1 MNIVYPVVL
10 CSELPHQFL
19 EEYTES
25 PKHVKQHLSI
35 KLHLPGA
42 YIIHDE
48 IRKKRQN
55 QKKRASNA

>member
-10 CSELPHQFL
+10 CSQLPYQFL

-35 KLHLPGA
+35 TIHLPGA
-42 YIIHDE
+42 YIICNE
-48 IRKKRQN
+48 IRKKR
-55 QKKRASNA
+55 